1 MKKKKI
7 TKEIESITIFNAY
20 SLVVAIA
27 KYTPIYKWA
36 LGAAFIL
43 GAVDILLDGTAS
55 LVGQVV
61 LFSIWMP
68 AIVFGLVGGVLHFL
82 TGKKIKYLQEKYKLS
97 EESVLKEI
105 DQVLAKK

>member
-1 MKKKKI
+1 MRKKKI

-27 KYTPIYKWA
+27 EYTPIYKWI
-36 LGAAFIL
+36 LGAASVI

-55 LVGQVV
+55 LIGKVV
-61 LFSIWMP
+61 LFSTWMP
-68 AIVFGLVGGVLHFL
+68 AIVFGLVGGAIHFL
-82 TGKKIKYLQEKYKLS
+82 TGKKIKYLREKYELS
-97 EESVLKEI
+97 EESVINEI